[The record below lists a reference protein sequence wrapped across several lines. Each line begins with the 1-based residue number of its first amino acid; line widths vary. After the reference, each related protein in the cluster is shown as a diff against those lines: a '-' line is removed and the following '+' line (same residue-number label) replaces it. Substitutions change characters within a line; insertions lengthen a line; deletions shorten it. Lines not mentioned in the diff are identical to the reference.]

1 MHTAFVQ
8 VGLKQDHSTSSF
20 VFMAAVRNRIAR
32 DLPELRVYFQS
43 GGLVDA
49 VLNQGVPAPIDVQ
62 VSGLDL
68 NTDSNI
74 PKNLASQFKTL
85 PGVSD
90 VFIPQDMDYPGL
102 QVNVNRA
109 RASELGLDPKEGID
123 NMITALTSDEMIAPG
138 YWVDP
143 RSGNNYFVT
152 VQYPENQVTNVE
164 ALKAMPLRAPNL
176 KTPTYLNQVA
186 DVSTILTPTEVDHY
200 QLERDFDIYVAPTA
214 ENLGKLSNGI
224 SKIIANTKLPPNI

>member
-1 MHTAFVQ
+1 M
-8 VGLKQDHSTSSF
+8 
-20 VFMAAVRNRIAR
+20 
-32 DLPELRVYFQS
+32 
-43 GGLVDA
+43 
-49 VLNQGVPAPIDVQ
+49 LNQGVPAPIDVQ

-68 NTDSNI
+68 NTDNDI
-74 PKNLASQFKTL
+74 AQNLAGQFKTL

-109 RASELGLDPKEGID
+109 RASELGLDPKEVID
-123 NMITALTSDEMIAPG
+123 NMITALTSDQMIAPG

-152 VQYPENQVTNVE
+152 VQYPENQVTNIE

-176 KTPTYLNQVA
+176 KMPTYLNQVA

-214 ENLGKLSNGI
+214 EDLGKLSNGDI
-224 SKIIANTKLPPNI
+224 QDYRQHQTASQHPGRYAGTGGYHATNRSGALDWACFWPFCLSI